1 MSGLLTGQTPARR
14 CPILSVDI
22 WSYAQNCRHPS
33 ASLRPKYTAL
43 ARYVARNVVNN
54 VASVSRI
61 SASLFLA
68 LYFLFWCR
76 WFKRRKVS
84 PFISRQDGSRYN
96 CNE

>member
-1 MSGLLTGQTPARR
+1 MSGLLTGQPPAQR
-14 CPILSVDI
+14 CPILSVVI
-22 WSYAQNCRHPS
+22 WSYAQKCGHPS
-33 ASLRPKYTAL
+33 ASLRSKYTAL
-43 ARYVARNVVNN
+43 ARYDARNVVNN

-61 SASLFLA
+61 SASLLLA

>member
-1 MSGLLTGQTPARR
+1 MPGLPTGQSSARR

-22 WSYAQNCRHPS
+22 WSSAQNCRHPS

-54 VASVSRI
+54 VATVSRA

-68 LYFLFWCR
+68 LIRVLR
-76 WFKRRKVS
+76 DSKL
-84 PFISRQDGSRYN
+84 
-96 CNE
+96 